1 MTETTL
7 IIAAVLFVLVPILLY
22 AGLIMVK
29 NIVESI
35 AFTARSEKRNRRVL
49 EQVRRGEYQDNREY
63 KPVDG
68 YGYPSPTPTY
78 TPKNAVSRQTRTQ
91 NGEKVGGG

>member
-49 EQVRRGEYQDNREY
+49 EQVRRGEYPDNREY

-68 YGYPSPTPTY
+68 YGYPSPTPADTA
-78 TPKNAVSRQTRTQ
+78 KNAVSRQTRTQ
-91 NGEKVGGG
+91 NGEKVGVG

>member
-49 EQVRRGEYQDNREY
+49 EQVRRGEYPDNREY

-68 YGYPSPTPTY
+68 YGYPSPTPTCA
-78 TPKNAVSRQTRTQ
+78 PKNAVSRQTRTQ
-91 NGEKVGGG
+91 NGEKVGLE